1 MVDLIDVILEG
12 FKDVVNWLIGLFME
26 GLTTGYNTL
35 TAEMFGTP
43 TPKTDGAFV
52 FGNPSNAP
60 WRAIRD
66 ALVGGEI
73 MLISLLLLV
82 MCVQGRHTIRIFNI
96 GSAYEARRTKKTA
109 WVGAFL
115 IITWYWLGV
124 LSLYIVDGFTIALMP
139 SLDSLGKAML
149 DLIGVTLDNPGLAF
163 LFAFIGGVSM
173 WALEALYYIRE
184 ILLYVYVYGM
194 PIAFALAYGNI
205 PVLSDIAMGFSKRF
219 VPLAVL
225 PLPAAVVF
233 KGYDLL
239 YSQNALAPNSAFL
252 KYLVAASLPL
262 IALYITW
269 KTFKYAT
276 PLTARIVGGATK
288 GATLVGGVAAG
299 AYVGGAGVAT
309 TAARWG
315 PRAAAGQAVAQKA
328 AALGDRGDEEGG
340 SPSYRRTENDP
351 SGTTASDTSDKRG
364 MEFDRGIQ

>member
-1 MVDLIDVILEG
+1 MVDLIDVVLEG
-12 FKDVVNWLIGLFME
+12 FKEVVDWFVGLFMD
-26 GLTTGYNTL
+26 GLRSGYETL
-35 TAEMFGTP
+35 TEEMFGTP
-43 TPKTDGAFV
+43 TPDTNGAFV
-52 FGNPSNAP
+52 FGEPQNAP
-60 WRAIRD
+60 WPAIQD

-82 MCVQGRHTIRIFNI
+82 MCVQGRHTVRIFNI

-115 IITWYWLGV
+115 IITWYWVSILG
-124 LSLYIVDGFTIALMP
+124 LYIVDGFTVALMP
-139 SLDSLGKAML
+139 SLSSLGEAML
-149 DLIGVTLDNPGLAF
+149 NFLEVSLTNPGLS
-163 LFAFIGGVSM
+163 LVFALIGGLSM

-184 ILLYVYVYGM
+184 VLLYVYVYGM

-239 YSQNALAPNSAFL
+239 YSQNAIAPSSPFL
-252 KYLVAASLPL
+252 RYLVAASLPL
-262 IALYITW
+262 IALYLTW

-276 PLTARIVGGATK
+276 PLTAKVLGGATK
-288 GATLVGGVAAG
+288 GAALIGGVAAG

-315 PRAAAGQAVAQKA
+315 PKAAAGHAVAQKA
-328 AALGDRGDEEGG
+328 AARGTNGDEDSGT
-340 SPSYRRTENDP
+340 PSYRRTENDP
-351 SGTTASDTSDKRG
+351 GSY
-364 MEFDRGIQ
+364 